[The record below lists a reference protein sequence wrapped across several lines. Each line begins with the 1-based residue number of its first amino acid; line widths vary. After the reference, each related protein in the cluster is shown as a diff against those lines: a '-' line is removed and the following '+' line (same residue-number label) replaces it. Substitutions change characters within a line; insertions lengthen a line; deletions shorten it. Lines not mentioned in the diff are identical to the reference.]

1 MAVVDRPP
9 TIRQLPMRK
18 IPPLQSGDRL
28 SRREFERRYE
38 TTPRINKAE
47 LIEGVVFMPSP
58 VHFQAHSEPHGH
70 IVGWLVAYCT
80 ATPGVRL
87 GDNAT
92 VRLDM
97 DNEVQPDALLQ
108 LEPMAGGKSKISED
122 DYLEGAPELV
132 IEIAASSASIDL
144 HDKLKVYRR
153 NGVQEY
159 FVWQVYD
166 KRVDWFELQDGE
178 YLPLARD
185 EESGAHMSKVF
196 PGLYLSAKALL
207 DGDLAGVLA
216 ELQKGLASPEH
227 KAFVDQLAA
236 KRV

>member
-1 MAVVDRPP
+1 MYDGSAMIK
-9 TIRQLPMRK
+9 TIPGN
-18 IPPLQSGDRL
+18 IPSLSNGDRL
-28 SRREFERRYE
+28 TRHEFERRYE
-38 TTPRINKAE
+38 SMPRLKKAE
-47 LIEGVVFMPSP
+47 LINGVVYTQPS
-58 VHFQAHSEPHGH
+58 VSANHAKAHGF
-70 IVGWLVAYCT
+70 IVCWLGNYCA
-80 ATPGVRL
+80 ATPGVRS

-108 LEPMAGGKSKISED
+108 LEPTAGGKSKISED

-159 FVWQVYD
+159 IVWQVYD

-185 EESGAHMSKVF
+185 EESGAHKSKVF

-216 ELQKGLASPEH
+216 ELQKGLASPDHE
-227 KAFVDQLAA
+227 KFVRRLKEKQ
-236 KRV
+236 V